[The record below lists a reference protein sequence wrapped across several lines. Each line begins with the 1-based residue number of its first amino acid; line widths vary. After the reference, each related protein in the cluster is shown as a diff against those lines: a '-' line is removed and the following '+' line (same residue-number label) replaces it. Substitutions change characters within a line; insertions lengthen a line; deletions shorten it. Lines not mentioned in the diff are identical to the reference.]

1 MSLLDRPT
9 FLKSVASTTGATPLL
24 GRFLEG
30 AFIEGARIPRR
41 KLPVAA
47 IVTEYRDRS
56 HADVIVGKILEGFQ
70 QDGDAGADLYLA
82 SLFTYQVPEGDMSRG
97 LAAKYGFPIVD
108 TIDEA
113 ITLGSDQV
121 KVAGVLSIGEHGSY
135 PYTPDTQQH
144 MYPRRR
150 FFDEISASFRRT
162 GSVVPVFNDKHLSY
176 RWRDASHMVETARE
190 MKFPLMAGSSLP
202 VTWRRPADML
212 PIGTQIED
220 ALTIGYGGYESY
232 GFHALETH
240 QSLIERRRGGESGV
254 KGIQALRG
262 DAVWQAETAGRWS
275 RELAEAAFA
284 AIPDVPKGKWEAALA
299 QDAAW
304 YLIDHH
310 DGLRSSVVMANGVSR
325 HFAVALRVKGRRDP
339 VVTWFQLQEGKPYLH
354 FAYLLKAIEHLIHT
368 GEPPYPV
375 ERTLLTT
382 GILDRAMHSLFN
394 SGKRFLTPELAFG
407 YQPSDWP
414 YANHPASQL
423 RLNFPES
430 G

>member
-1 MSLLDRPT
+1 MSSLDRRS
-9 FLKSVASTTGATPLL
+9 FLKSTVLASGALAL
-24 GRFLEG
+24 RGGILEG
-30 AFIEGARIPRR
+30 ALTPRR

-47 IVTEYRDRS
+47 IVTEYRENS

-70 QDGDAGADLYLA
+70 QDGGAGPDLYLA
-82 SLFTYQVPEGDMSRG
+82 SLFTDQVPEGDMSRG
-97 LAAKYGFPIVD
+97 LAAKYGFPIAS

-113 ITLGSDQV
+113 ITLGSDEV

-135 PYTPDTQQH
+135 PYTPDTKQH

-150 FFDEISASFRRT
+150 FFDEISATFRRT

-176 RWRDASHMVETARE
+176 RWRDAIDMVEAARA
-190 MKFPLMAGSSLP
+190 MNFPLLAGSSLP
-202 VTWRRPADML
+202 LTWRRPADVL

-240 QSLIERRRGGESGV
+240 QSLIERRHGGEGGV
-254 KGIQALRG
+254 KAVQALRG
-262 DAVWQAETAGRWS
+262 DAVWKAEADGRWS
-275 RELAEAAFA
+275 RELLEAALG
-284 AIPDVPKGKWEAALA
+284 AIPDVAEGKWEAALA
-299 QDAAW
+299 KDAGW
-304 YLIDHH
+304 YLIDHQ
-310 DGLRSSVVMANGVSR
+310 DSLRSSVVMANGVSK

-354 FAYLLKAIEHLIHT
+354 FAYLVKAIEHLVHE
-368 GEPPYPV
+368 GKSPYPV

-382 GILDRAMHSLFN
+382 GILDRLMHSLSN
-394 SGKRFLTPELAFG
+394 NGKRFLTPELAFS
-407 YQPSDWP
+407 YRPSDWP
-414 YANHPASQL
+414 FANHPASPL
-423 RLNFPES
+423 RLNLQKP

>member
-1 MSLLDRPT
+1 MSSLDRRS
-9 FLKSVASTTGATPLL
+9 FLKSTVLGSGALALCGGSL
-24 GRFLEG
+24 GG
-30 AFIEGARIPRR
+30 ALTPRR

-47 IVTEYRDRS
+47 IVTEYRERS

-70 QDGDAGADLYLA
+70 QDGGAGPDLYLA
-82 SLFTYQVPEGDMSRG
+82 SLFTDQVPEGDMSRG
-97 LAAKYGFPIVD
+97 LAARYGFPIAS

-113 ITLGSDQV
+113 ITLGSDEV

-135 PYTPDTQQH
+135 PYTPDTKQH

-150 FFDEISASFRRT
+150 FFDEISATFRRT

-176 RWRDASHMVETARE
+176 QWRDASHMVDTAQK
-190 MKFPLMAGSSLP
+190 MNFPLLAGSSLP
-202 VTWRRPADML
+202 LTWRRPKDVL

-240 QSLIERRRGGESGV
+240 QSLIERRSGGESGV
-254 KGIQALRG
+254 EGVQALRG
-262 DAVWQAETAGRWS
+262 DVVWKAEAGGRWS
-275 RELAEAAFA
+275 RELAEAALA
-284 AIPDVPKGKWEAALA
+284 AIPDVPEGKWEAALA
-299 QDAAW
+299 KDAAW
-304 YLIDHH
+304 YLIDHR

-325 HFAVALRVKGRRDP
+325 HFAVALRIKGRRDP

-354 FAYLLKAIEHLIHT
+354 FAHLVKAIEHLIHT

-382 GILDRAMHSLFN
+382 GILDRAMHSL
-394 SGKRFLTPELAFG
+394 SSDGKRFLTPELAFG
-407 YQPSDWP
+407 YAPSDWP

-423 RLNFPES
+423 KLDLHES
-430 G
+430 D